1 MTRRSARSVGACV
14 LVLLALLTTAC
25 QQRAGAAA
33 FVGDQRITTAQVDAA
48 VEEVLADPAQREV
61 LSRRLDQVR
70 TQVVGVLVN
79 TALLERVADDLDV
92 RVSQPDLDTW
102 RQTVENS
109 PQRPAQVPV
118 DLVARLQAYNAAVVG
133 SLAEQ
138 NAPPEE
144 QLRRLY
150 DQEGLA
156 AQGVS
161 FADARSALVRAATE
175 DVVNRRFAE
184 LLGTALREHPV
195 TLNPRYGDYDEKTYQ
210 VVRGDDPAVRDL
222 EGTEIGPGEGG

>member
-1 MTRRSARSVGACV
+1 VTRRPARLGACV
-14 LVLLALLTTAC
+14 LALLALLATGC

-33 FVGDQRITTAQVDAA
+33 FVGDQRITTAQVEDA
-48 VEEVLADPAQREV
+48 VQEVLADPAQGEA

-79 TALLERVADDLDV
+79 TALLERIAEDLDV
-92 RVSQPDLDTW
+92 RVTQPDLDAW

-109 PQRPAQVPV
+109 PQRPVQVPV

-133 SLAEQ
+133 SLAEE
-138 NAPPEE
+138 NAPPED
-144 QLRRLY
+144 QLRQLY

-175 DVVNRRFAE
+175 DVVNRRFSE
-184 LLGTALREHPV
+184 LLTDSLREHPV
-195 TLNPRYGDYDEKTYQ
+195 TLNPRYGEYDEKTYQ

-222 EGTEIGPGEGG
+222 EGTDIGPGEGG